1 MSSVGLKGRCNVDN
15 QSSQREYLEI
25 SDIPDS
31 TGNNELEQ
39 SLKKVFTKITVLVD
53 PSLGEDCRR
62 ITSPNTFGWI
72 FVPFVNRLL

>member
-15 QSSQREYLEI
+15 QSSQKEYLEI

-31 TGNNELEQ
+31 TGDNELEQ
-39 SLKKVFTKITVLVD
+39 SLEKVFTKITVLVD

-62 ITSPNTFGWI
+62 LTSPNTFGWI

>member
-1 MSSVGLKGRCNVDN
+1 MSSVGLKGRCNVYN

-25 SDIPDS
+25 SGIPDS
-31 TGNNELEQ
+31 TGDNELEQ
-39 SLKKVFTKITVLVD
+39 SLIKVFTKITVLVD

-62 ITSPNTFGWI
+62 LTSPNTFGWI